1 MTPSPGLLNVLSHI
15 PVLLA
20 HLTGVVVA
28 GVLLVKRERQSAPAV
43 LALTGFGLLVLLDLF
58 GFVRG
63 PLIAF
68 IIQRIA
74 VGVRLAASGVG
85 CCCSVVDV
93 VATAC
98 LIVALWKALSQD
110 DILEGSLGDDEDQGI

>member
-1 MTPSPGLLNVLSHI
+1 MIPSLGLLNVLSHI
-15 PVLLA
+15 PTLLV
-20 HLTGVVVA
+20 HLVGVVVA
-28 GVLLVKRERQSAPAV
+28 VVLLVKRERPSAPAV
-43 LALTGFGLLVLLDLF
+43 LALTGFGLLVLLDAL

-68 IIQRIA
+68 ITQRTA

-85 CCCSVVDV
+85 CCCSGLDV

-98 LIVALWKALSQD
+98 LIVALWKGLSQGD
-110 DILEGSLGDDEDQGI
+110 NLEGSLGDDEDQGV